1 MFDFLSQIIRKLK
14 LWINER
20 KKAAL
25 TELPQGIKTGL
36 LKHLKPQ
43 EEILLTL
50 RSFRAIYKPPRWIDS
65 NTFFNSWFIL
75 TNQRIIIARNSSSFK
90 RFRDIP
96 LKTVKRVDY
105 ESGTL
110 ESRLTIHS
118 PGEVDIIEFLRE
130 TREFCG
136 DLGEK
141 INGALEG
148 ARKRGDIQGL
158 DLVLCIRCE
167 SRIPKGSKFCSEC
180 GVRLEG

>member
-75 TNQRIIIARNSSSFK
+75 TNHRIIVARNSSSFK
-90 RFRDIP
+90 KFRDI
-96 LKTVKRVDY
+96 LLHTVNQTEY
-105 ESGTL
+105 EEGER

-118 PGEVDIIEFLRE
+118 PGTVDIIEFLKEVRAHCKDIE
-130 TREFCG
+130 GMVKKALKEAYTMKPDVAFCYECG
-136 DLGEK
+136 S
-141 INGALEG
+141 
-148 ARKRGDIQGL
+148 Q
-158 DLVLCIRCE
+158 
-167 SRIPKGSKFCSEC
+167 IPRHSKFCPEC
-180 GVRLEG
+180 GIRLLT

>member
-1 MFDFLSQIIRKLK
+1 MPFLVAQILERLKRYISEQKEHDF
-14 LWINER
+14 
-20 KKAAL
+20 
-25 TELPQGIKTGL
+25 TDLPQGIKNGL
-36 LKHLKPQ
+36 LRYLKQ
-43 EEILLTL
+43 GEEVLFTI
-50 RSFRAIYKPPRWIDS
+50 RDFRAIYKAPRWLDS

-141 INGALEG
+141 INGALES

-158 DLVLCIRCE
+158 DLILCIRCE